1 MKRNYF
7 VGQLV
12 LLVLIG
18 MLAGCKKDSIA
29 ANEETLVSEKGIANL
44 KSWYNGKGNVD
55 AMVTANQNTPNIGTL
70 DWDATIYNR
79 SSNAYITPIIN
90 LAQKKGFTYLVAYAD
105 NDGSIQSGKHVFIF
119 VNSAETK
126 LLLSSKINAGFIE
139 GSLVPND
146 FSGVIIDQDLQNK
159 YISSKHFENGKVNAT
174 KKDDVVYKSKTKVY
188 EQLKNNIEPD
198 PNVAP
203 DPSCIDWYWQ
213 TWIDGV
219 LVNEE
224 YQFTTCNAGGGGGG
238 GGISNGSVG
247 SCNNLALSLNNI
259 THSRLAITDYSI
271 GTPITMAN
279 GKIRVPASP
288 IGTIEIYNFPFGYS
302 PTFTSFFSAVKYKNN
317 ASDPLWKWESFT
329 FNSFGKFGGVLPP
342 NVAST
347 PSGQASIVI
356 STDKQTASSTGN
368 YSITFVLNCGPLNIN
383 LPTKSG
389 TINENWN
396 AENGLS
402 AKNNNP

>member
-7 VGQLV
+7 VGQLI

-105 NDGSIQSGKHVFIF
+105 NNGSIQSGKYVFIF

-188 EQLKNNIEPD
+188 EQFKNNIEPD

-219 LVNEE
+219 LVSEV
-224 YQFTTCNAGGGGGG
+224 YQFTTCNAGGGAGGG
-238 GGISNGSVG
+238 TSNGSDGVNC
-247 SCNNLALSLNNI
+247 SAYAASLSNI
-259 THSRLAITDYSI
+259 TVTHRPGYFTI
-271 GTPITMAN
+271 GNSVTLPD
-279 GKIRVPASP
+279 GKIRVPVSAR
-288 IGTIEIYNFPFGYS
+288 GTYNTYNFPGGYD
-302 PTFTSFFSAVKYKNN
+302 PSFNSHFNAILYKNN
-317 ASDPLWKWESFT
+317 ANDPDWKWESFV
-329 FNSFGKFGGVLPP
+329 FADFSRDGGLMPP
-342 NVAST
+342 NVIADCSGNAST
-347 PSGQASIVI
+347 VI
-356 STDKQTASSTGN
+356 STDKKIATSAGSFGVIFKLQ
-368 YSITFVLNCGPLNIN
+368 CGPLTFEIANKNGSIN
-383 LPTKSG
+383 D
-389 TINENWN
+389 NWN
-396 AENGLS
+396 SFYGTAY
-402 AKNNNP
+402 NN

>member
-7 VGQLV
+7 VGQLI

-105 NDGSIQSGKHVFIF
+105 NNGSIQSGKYVFIF

-188 EQLKNNIEPD
+188 EQFKNNIEPD

-238 GGISNGSVG
+238 GTSNGNGNSCSSAAIQAFANAGSAMSGTLNTVDEFYNGTTLRRAYNWKIYSANTWGLFSYERATLEKKSYPNNYTRWEFETFDHVQIAEVG
-247 SCNNLALSLNNI
+247 MNLGGSRTFIDLGATINMTS
-259 THSRLAITDYSI
+259 TH
-271 GTPITMAN
+271 
-279 GKIRVPASP
+279 
-288 IGTIEIYNFPFGYS
+288 
-302 PTFTSFFSAVKYKNN
+302 
-317 ASDPLWKWESFT
+317 
-329 FNSFGKFGGVLPP
+329 
-342 NVAST
+342 
-347 PSGQASIVI
+347 
-356 STDKQTASSTGN
+356 QTAWVQIDFSVANSLACSQFPPVVLAYNANKTFYAPSSLV
-368 YSITFVLNCGPLNIN
+368 IVP
-383 LPTKSG
+383 
-389 TINENWN
+389 
-396 AENGLS
+396 
-402 AKNNNP
+402 NPPPVN